1 MYRNQ
6 RRIVTL
12 TCSLLFF
19 HLAYAQFFPLKNYP
33 QQYFQWPAGAKIAL
47 AANFGEL
54 RPNHYHMGLDCKT
67 DQKVN
72 VPVYAAAAGYVSRV
86 KIEPFGFGRSISI
99 NHPNGLTTLYAHL
112 NDFYPELEKY
122 IREQQYR
129 QQQWAITVTLTEN
142 QFPVNKGDFIAFSG
156 NTGGSQGPHLHFEI
170 RDTESDKVLNPLL
183 FGFPIPDKIEPQ
195 ILRLAVYDRRISTY
209 EQTPKIYSLKKT
221 GSVYRTAV
229 PVIVQTDKVSF
240 AITAYDRYTGST
252 NQNGIYK
259 AILFRNGNIVSGFE
273 MDRISYDETRYL
285 NAHIDYKTRSSGGPY
300 LEHLSR
306 LPGYWEGIYKD
317 GESDG
322 VISIQ
327 DDSSHNIRIQV
338 TDANENSSVLEFTLK
353 RNGQKAPAP
362 LLPSFI
368 GPSFHPGLLNVFDN
382 DRVKFYLAG
391 NMLYDS
397 FHFKYNEVVPATGNT
412 IFQLHNNSVPLHGYF
427 PVRIKA
433 DFKTADTGRVI
444 MKRFFANKDDYKKA
458 VYENGWYKASF
469 REFGNFQLLVDSL
482 PPVITPIGFVN
493 GMHTGGLRSLKFK
506 VLDETEDLKKFT
518 GLLDGKWILFSNDK
532 GKVFVYEFDEY
543 CSNGPHELL
552 LIAEDMAGNKTE
564 KKFQFT
570 R

>member
-1 MYRNQ
+1 MYRYQ
-6 RRIVTL
+6 RRIVM
-12 TCSLLFF
+12 
-19 HLAYAQFFPLKNYP
+19 LACTILIFNESYAQFFAPKHYP
-33 QQYFQWPAGAKIAL
+33 QQYFQWPVGAKIAL

-67 DQKVN
+67 DQKIN
-72 VPVYAAAAGYVSRV
+72 VPVYAAAAGYISRV

-99 NHPNGLTTLYAHL
+99 NHPNGFTTLYAHL
-112 NDFYPELEKY
+112 NDFYPALEKY
-122 IREQQYR
+122 IKEQQYR
-129 QQQWAITVTLTEN
+129 QQQWAITISMPEN
-142 QFPVNKGDFIAFSG
+142 LFPVNKGEFIAYSG

-170 RDTESDKVLNPLL
+170 RDTKTDKVLNPLL

-209 EQTPKIYSLKKT
+209 EQAPRIYSLKKT
-221 GSVYRTAV
+221 GSVYRTTV
-229 PVIVQTDKVSF
+229 PVIVNTDKVSF

-259 AILFRNGNIVSGFE
+259 AILFRDGNIVSGFE
-273 MDRISYDETRYL
+273 MDGISYDETRYL
-285 NAHIDYKTRSSGGPY
+285 NAHIDYRTRSGGGPY
-300 LEHLSR
+300 LEHVSR

-322 VISIQ
+322 VIIVEG
-327 DDSSHNIRIQV
+327 DSSHNIRIQV
-338 TDANENSSVLEFTLK
+338 TDANENSSILEFTLK
-353 RNGQKAPAP
+353 GSGQKSSAAPTI
-362 LLPSFI
+362 S
-368 GPSFHPGLLNVFDN
+368 GPVFHPGLLNVFDN
-382 DRVKFYLAG
+382 DKVKFYLAG

-397 FHFKYNEVVPATGNT
+397 FHFKYNEMQPATGNT
-412 IFQLHNNSVPLHGYF
+412 IYQLHNNSVPLHGYF

-433 DFKTADTGRVI
+433 DVKTADTGRVI
-444 MKRFFANKDDYKKA
+444 MKRFYANKDDYKKA

-469 REFGNFQLLVDSL
+469 REFGHFQLLIDSIA
-482 PPVITPIGFVN
+482 PVITPIGFTN
-493 GMHTGGLRSLKFK
+493 GMHTAGLRSIKFK

-543 CSNGPHELL
+543 CGAGPHELI